1 MTIFRVHRSKVSP
14 PTAPRGVPGVPGVG
28 GGHPRGP
35 PVGAERRGRWT
46 DCVGA
51 SRSLHR
57 QGHHR
62 ELLGVISTVV
72 LMATACR
79 QADIDRQ
86 QRAARQQQYIA
97 AASTFHSGEDK
108 TAYGKKAAIAGVW
121 GLELLAG
128 GYLKG
133 GRFSGDDDAVYRS
146 VGMSVDHHI
155 ARLGGG
161 ITGPSPLFGLDTAT
175 LLAVASAFMQDP
187 APGDFTPTFTSGAA
201 HMD

>member
-1 MTIFRVHRSKVSP
+1 MDGLRRSTREPPSTGPSQGAFRRNFNSSVDGDS
-14 PTAPRGVPGVPGVG
+14 
-28 GGHPRGP
+28 
-35 PVGAERRGRWT
+35 
-46 DCVGA
+46 
-51 SRSLHR
+51 
-57 QGHHR
+57 
-62 ELLGVISTVV
+62 
-72 LMATACR
+72 R